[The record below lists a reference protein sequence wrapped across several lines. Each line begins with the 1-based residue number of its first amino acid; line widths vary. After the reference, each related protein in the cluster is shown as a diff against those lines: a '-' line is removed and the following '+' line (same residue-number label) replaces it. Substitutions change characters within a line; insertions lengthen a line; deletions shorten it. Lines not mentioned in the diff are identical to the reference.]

1 MGSGHRLLIPVCA
14 LAGGLLVLI
23 ADTVARTVIE
33 PSEIPTGIVVSLL
46 GAPYF
51 VFLLLKERKNTV
63 KG

>member
-1 MGSGHRLLIPVCA
+1 V
-14 LAGGLLVLI
+14 GGLLVLI
-23 ADTVARTVIE
+23 SDTIARTIIE

-51 VFLLLKERKNTV
+51 VFLLVKERKKTV